1 MEMSEEF
8 RISDVVFPGKQPP
21 VLFNRRVGGPQHRS
35 ACSDKTAHKC
45 VDIVRYIL
53 SAMAHLT

>member
-21 VLFNRRVGGPQHRS
+21 VLFNRRLGGIQHRS

-45 VDIVRYIL
+45 VVIVRDIL
-53 SAMAHLT
+53 CDMVHFT